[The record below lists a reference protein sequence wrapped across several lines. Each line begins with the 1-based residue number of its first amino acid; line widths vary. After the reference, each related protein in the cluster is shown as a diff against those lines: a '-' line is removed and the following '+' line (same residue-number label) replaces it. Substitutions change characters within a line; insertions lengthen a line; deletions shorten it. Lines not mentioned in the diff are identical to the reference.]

1 MKRPRSIAQ
10 AMLAHVVFLLFL
22 SLSLVACGGGKQTIN
37 GQVVALD
44 PAARTFSVQATDGKK
59 YDFTFPAEGT
69 EIDVT
74 HLKEHMDEKKSV
86 KVEFTGGN
94 PRYLASYAH

>member
-1 MKRPRSIAQ
+1 MNRTRPMARAF
-10 AMLAHVVFLLFL
+10 LTFGVFLPLL
-22 SLSLVACGGGKQTIN
+22 LLALVGCGGGKRTIN

-59 YDFTFPAEGT
+59 YDFTFPAAGT

-86 KVEFTGGN
+86 KVEFTGGD
-94 PRYLASYAH
+94 PPYVASYAH